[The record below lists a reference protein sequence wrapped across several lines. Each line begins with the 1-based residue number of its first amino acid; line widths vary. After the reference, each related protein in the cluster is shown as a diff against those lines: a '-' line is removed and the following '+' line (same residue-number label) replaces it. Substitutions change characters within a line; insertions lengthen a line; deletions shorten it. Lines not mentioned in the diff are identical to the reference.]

1 MAGLL
6 HQRVNQRAAF
16 GVLFVAPQHPA
27 VAERAV
33 SQAYG
38 GAGERGVAS
47 KKAFAGATIR
57 A

>member
-27 VAERAV
+27 VAEGAV
-33 SQAYG
+33 SQTYG
-38 GAGERGVAS
+38 GAGQRGVAG
-47 KKAFAGATIR
+47 KKRSPVPPIR